1 MTGVKI
7 GTGEGSGFEDS
18 YPMNDVGRNLD
29 SGVEIGRS
37 RVFREHYGDM
47 FVSLHPG
54 WSPEGHRWVT
64 QRSRFYASNDYRHD
78 ESDDD

>member
-1 MTGVKI
+1 MTRVKI

-18 YPMNDVGRNLD
+18 YSMNDVGRDLD

-37 RVFREHYGDM
+37 RVFCEHYGDM

-54 WSPEGHRWVT
+54 WILKGI
-64 QRSRFYASNDYRHD
+64 AG
-78 ESDDD
+78 